1 MQKKEKIIR
10 GVGKL
15 YIHRSEQFQLKQVVS
30 DFLEHLIELS
40 AKNAQKHISITEYA
54 TFCYGELQMHSIL
67 VPALAKLTSC
77 FIMEYPIRRGEFDN
91 SGRVDYYC
99 VNEAGTTK
107 EYNLFL
113 ELKCGRQ
120 GIPND
125 NFRKKNIELWHDANN
140 QLNGISQEIRN
151 NKEFYNK
158 TVIRVCM
165 EVITLYADV
174 SKKKLINSDILQDS
188 LGISVDALNSTGFS
202 PNLNILWEF
211 HPNIVEKAVDD
222 FYSYRQFWGL
232 LFMCRVMPPILPEKP
247 SKINV
252 L

>member
-1 MQKKEKIIR
+1 MLKKEKTIR

-30 DFLEHLIELS
+30 DFIENLIELS
-40 AKNAQKHISITEYA
+40 AKNARNHISLMKYA

-77 FIMEYPIRRGEFDN
+77 FILEYPIRRGKANN

-99 VNEAGTTK
+99 VNEAGTAK

-125 NFRKKNIELWHDANN
+125 NFRKKNIELWHEANN
-140 QLNGISQEIRN
+140 QLDGISQEIHQ
-151 NKEFYNK
+151 NKEFYDK
-158 TVIRVCM
+158 TVMRVCM
-165 EVITLYADV
+165 EVITLYADT
-174 SKKKLINSDILQDS
+174 SKREQIKSEILRDVLDASVDS
-188 LGISVDALNSTGFS
+188 LKVTGIAPNMSV
-202 PNLNILWEF
+202 LWEF
-211 HPNIVEKAVDD
+211 HPNIVEKAIDEFND
-222 FYSYRQFWGL
+222 SRQFWGL
-232 LFMCRVMPPILPEKP
+232 LFLCRVMPPILPECK
-247 SKINV
+247 